1 VRAKR
6 SSTSTST
13 TTTRETDPIEPRA
26 SRTLADDDT
35 AALLAE
41 LERIKA
47 ERAEQTQKKAA
58 AEAAAELEEKRSELA
73 AGNPLLDLGGGGR
86 GGGDFRTKRRWDDDV
101 VFRNQARDEPKVGKR
116 FINDTIRSDFHKRFL
131 NKYIK

>member
-1 VRAKR
+1 V
-6 SSTSTST
+6 
-13 TTTRETDPIEPRA
+13 TTRDAVIDDFDAIP
-26 SRTLADDDT
+26 LADDDT

-47 ERAEQTQKKAA
+47 ERAAEARAKAA
-58 AEAAAELEEKRSELA
+58 EEDAAAMDKRKDELA
-73 AGNPLLDLGGGGR
+73 TGNPLLDLGAS
-86 GGGDFRTKRRWDDDV
+86 GDFRTKRRWDDDV

>member
-1 VRAKR
+1 M
-6 SSTSTST
+6 
-13 TTTRETDPIEPRA
+13 
-26 SRTLADDDT
+26 
-35 AALLAE
+35 AE

-47 ERAEQTQKKAA
+47 ERAEEAKRKALI
-58 AEAAAELEEKRSELA
+58 EEAAELEEKRSELA
-73 AGNPLLDLGGGGR
+73 AGNPLLDLGGGGGGG

>member
-1 VRAKR
+1 M
-6 SSTSTST
+6 
-13 TTTRETDPIEPRA
+13 
-26 SRTLADDDT
+26 
-35 AALLAE
+35 AE

-47 ERAEQTQKKAA
+47 ERAEEARAKAA
-58 AEAAAELEEKRSELA
+58 AEEAAARDKRQEELA
-73 AGNPLLDLGGGGR
+73 TGNPLLDLSSDR
-86 GGGDFRTKRRWDDDV
+86 AFATKRRWDDDV

>member
-1 VRAKR
+1 M
-6 SSTSTST
+6 
-13 TTTRETDPIEPRA
+13 
-26 SRTLADDDT
+26 
-35 AALLAE
+35 AE

-47 ERAEQTQKKAA
+47 ERAEQAQKKAT

-73 AGNPLLDLGGGGR
+73 AGNPLLDLGGGGH